1 MIMIM
6 KKLSILFLV
15 SFVFFIHTSCN
26 EWLDVRSKE
35 EILQEDAFKQGGG
48 LPFRVGGHIQ
58 VISRPEIV
66 GKGVD
71 LGFASAAGRNYS
83 VSSLGNSAAYRA
95 VMEGKGQYL

>member
-48 LPFRVGGHIQ
+48 YRSALVGIYRLLADQKLWGKELTWGLLVLPEEITAYQALAIQ
-58 VISRPEIV
+58 PRIE
-66 GKGVD
+66 
-71 LGFASAAGRNYS
+71 L
-83 VSSLGNSAAYRA
+83 
-95 VMEGKGQYL
+95 